1 MNRARFWLLA
11 VVALFAGRT
20 AVAAPVAMDPPAPVY
35 VLFKAGTLIDGT
47 GAAPRARVDIL
58 ARDGRIDAV
67 GDDLPVPPGAQ
78 VVDLAGYTVLP
89 GFIDCHTHLTQEP
102 AGPNAQLQEV
112 TQIDADAAIRG
123 VGAARRTIEA
133 GFTTVRNV
141 GAHGFVDVAL
151 KRAIDGGRIVGPRM
165 ITATQALS
173 IVGGHGDANDLAP
186 GIFEEHLDYTTGHP
200 TGPDECRKAVRYA
213 HKHGAGV
220 IKVMSTGGV
229 LSSGD
234 ALSGRQFS
242 DDELAAICDE
252 AHHLGLKVAA
262 HAHGADGIK
271 AAIKAGVNS
280 IEHGTF
286 VDDEA
291 IRMMKER
298 GVYLVPT
305 RCAGEWVYEHAK
317 DGQLPPYAIAK
328 ALEVGPIMRSG
339 FQKAYRAGVKIAFG
353 TDAGVYPH
361 GQNAREFQFMVDL
374 GMKPMEAIVTATGAA
389 SDLLG
394 WNEVGEVAKGRY
406 ADLVVVKGDPLAD
419 ISILQHPVCVVKGGA
434 FVRDDRPATAAAPTA
449 AGTVGANH

>member
-1 MNRARFWLLA
+1 MDRARLNWIASLALLA
-11 VVALFAGRT
+11 LVLAPR
-20 AVAAPVAMDPPAPVY
+20 AASAADPAPPSY
-35 VLFKAGTLIDGT
+35 VLFRAGVLIDGT
-47 GAAPRARVDIL
+47 GADPRAHVDIL
-58 ARDGRIDAV
+58 AKDGRIEAV
-67 GDDLPVPPGAQ
+67 GPNLSTPPGAE
-78 VVDLAGYTVLP
+78 VVDLTGYTVLP
-89 GFIDCHTHLTQEP
+89 GFIDCHTHLTSEP
-102 AGPNAQLQEV
+102 AGPNAQLQTV
-112 TQIDADAAIRG
+112 TEIDADAAIRG
-123 VGAARRTIEA
+123 VGAAQKTIEA

-141 GAHGFVDVAL
+141 GAHGFVDVSL
-151 KRAIDGGRIVGPRM
+151 KRAIDSGRIVGPRM
-165 ITATQALS
+165 ITATHALS

-242 DDELAAICDE
+242 DDELAAIVDE
-252 AHHLGLKVAA
+252 AHHLGLKVCS
-262 HAHGADGIK
+262 HAHGAEGIK
-271 AAIKAGVNS
+271 AAVKAGVNS
-280 IEHGTF
+280 IEHGTYI
-286 VDDEA
+286 DDEA

-298 GVYLVPT
+298 GTYLVPT

-317 DGQLPPYAIAK
+317 DGQLPAYAIAK

-339 FQKAYRAGVKIAFG
+339 FQRAYRAGVKIAFG

-361 GQNAREFQFMVDL
+361 GQNAKEFQFMVDL

-419 ISILQHPVCVVKGGA
+419 ISILQHPVAVVKGA
-434 FVRDDRPATAAAPTA
+434 QFVRDDRATLPESAHAAAST
-449 AGTVGANH
+449 TR